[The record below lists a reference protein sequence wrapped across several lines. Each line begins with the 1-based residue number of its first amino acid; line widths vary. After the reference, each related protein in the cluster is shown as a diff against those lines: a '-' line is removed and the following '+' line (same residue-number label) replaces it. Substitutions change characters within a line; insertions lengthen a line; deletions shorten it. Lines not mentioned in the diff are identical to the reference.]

1 MNITDQLLAALSQ
14 YGLPVLFAVIMIAAV
29 GIPLPISMM
38 LVAAG
43 SFVELGEMKLW
54 QVILVAS
61 AGAVIGVQIGY
72 ALGRWGGHRVVARIR
87 RRGKGATKI
96 EQAQAF
102 AKRWGAAGIFLSRS
116 LITPLGPW
124 LNLTSG
130 MAAYHWTRFL
140 IWDVLGEVLWVV
152 LYVMLG
158 KFFSDRVQA
167 LVEILGNLAWV
178 IVGLIAAVILGWKL
192 LRYLQPAEP
201 VKAARIVAER

>member
-1 MNITDQLLAALSQ
+1 VNITDQLLGALSQ
-14 YGLPVLFAVIMIAAV
+14 YGLPVLFGVIVVATV

-54 QVILVAS
+54 QVIVVAS
-61 AGAVIGVQIGY
+61 AGAVIGDQIGY
-72 ALGRWGGHRVVARIR
+72 VLGRWGGQRFADRIR
-87 RRGKGATKI
+87 RRRNGPDRIA
-96 EQAQAF
+96 QAQAF
-102 AKRWGAAGIFLSRS
+102 AKRWGAVGIFLTRW

-130 MAAYHWTRFL
+130 MAGYPWIQFL
-140 IWDVLGEVLWVV
+140 VWDVLGEVLWVV

-158 KFFSDRVQA
+158 MLFSDRVQA
-167 LVEILGNLAWV
+167 LAEILGNLAWV

-201 VKAARIVAER
+201 LRVEK

>member
-1 MNITDQLLAALSQ
+1 VNITDQLLGALSQ

-54 QVILVAS
+54 QVIVVAS
-61 AGAVIGVQIGY
+61 AGAVIGDQIGY

-87 RRGKGATKI
+87 RRGNGATKI
-96 EQAQAF
+96 GQAEAF
-102 AKRWGAAGIFLSRS
+102 AKRWGAAGIFLTRW

-130 MAAYHWTRFL
+130 MAAYPWTRFFL
-140 IWDVLGEVLWVV
+140 WDVLGEVLWVV
-152 LYVMLG
+152 MYVMLG

-201 VKAARIVAER
+201 MKGTKIVAER